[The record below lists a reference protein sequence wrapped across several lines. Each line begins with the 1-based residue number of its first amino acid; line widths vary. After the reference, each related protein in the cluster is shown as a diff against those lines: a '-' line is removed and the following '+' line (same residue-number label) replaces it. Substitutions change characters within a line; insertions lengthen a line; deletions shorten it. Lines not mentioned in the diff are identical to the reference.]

1 MAEDDLQT
9 LGAMLRQAR
18 ESQALS
24 LEEVEAQTRI
34 RVKYLQALETGDF
47 SVLPSI
53 THARGFLR
61 NYAQFLHLDANSIMA
76 DFGDLTGS
84 SGGSVTTVTAGR
96 VYEAPPPPSTAAPIP
111 YPSQP
116 FTPDE
121 PAPEDPSQIPPQ
133 SSPPRPVYIAPDQ
146 RVGPSLPRSMG
157 TAAPAPSQAQRAQG
171 GSLPSSAMPPH
182 STEVLEPPTRRSSLG
197 RFLHSGL
204 MTAILLVIGFAGIIW
219 AVTTQLSKIS
229 VEDVVPTSE
238 DPAFFQTF
246 EARTDATASP
256 TFVPTDT
263 PLPDTGVQILGRVLL
278 TITVEQ
284 RAWTLIVVDGQTQY
298 EGQAEPGTVLQ
309 FDGAEQV
316 IVRTGNGAG
325 LVVTYNGQDIGP
337 LGERGEIVERIF
349 TVGGQITPTPTPTIT
364 PTYTPVPTATPRS

>member
-1 MAEDDLQT
+1 MAEDNLQT

-61 NYAQFLHLDANSIMA
+61 NYAQFLHLDANSIVA
-76 DFGDLTGS
+76 DFGDMTGS
-84 SGGSVTTVTAGR
+84 SGGAVTTVTAGR
-96 VYEAPPPPSTAAPIP
+96 VFEAPPPPSTAAPIA

-116 FTPDE
+116 PIPDE
-121 PAPEDPSQIPPQ
+121 SVPQAPPQ
-133 SSPPRPVYIAPDQ
+133 PLPRPVYIAPDQ
-146 RVGPSLPRSMG
+146 RVGPSRPRSMG
-157 TAAPAPSQAQRAQG
+157 AAESTSPPMPRAQG
-171 GSLPSSAMPPH
+171 GLVPPR
-182 STEVLEPPTRRSSLG
+182 STEVLEPPARQSSLG
-197 RFLHSGL
+197 NILRSGL
-204 MTAILLVIGFAGIIW
+204 LTGAILLIGFAVIIW
-219 AVTTQLSKIS
+219 AVTTQISKIS

-238 DPAFFQTF
+238 NPAFFQTF
-246 EARTDATASP
+246 EARTEATASP

-263 PLPDTGVQILGRVLL
+263 PLPDSGVQILDRVLL

-284 RAWTLIVVDGQTQY
+284 RAWTTIIVDGQTQY
-298 EGQAEPGTVLQ
+298 EGQAEPGTLLQ
-309 FDGAEQV
+309 FDGAEQ
-316 IVRTGNGAG
+316 ILVRTGNGAG
-325 LVVTYNGQDIGP
+325 LIVTYNGQDIGP
-337 LGERGEIVERIF
+337 MGGRGEIVERIF

-364 PTYTPVPTATPRS
+364 PTSTFVPTSTPNS